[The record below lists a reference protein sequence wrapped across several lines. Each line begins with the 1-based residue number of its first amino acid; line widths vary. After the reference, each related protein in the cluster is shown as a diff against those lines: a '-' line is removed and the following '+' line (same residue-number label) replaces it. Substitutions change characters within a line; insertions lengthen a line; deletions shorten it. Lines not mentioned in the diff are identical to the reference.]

1 MRSCKASFYAERH
14 QDVGR
19 CLRESTGEKAGIVAD
34 GNEKRMAFRITR
46 SKGAGNT
53 AGGQSNAIK
62 GKIPGDDP
70 APSVRPKAD
79 LRRRR
84 HQWTESDET
93 IQIVIIA

>member
-1 MRSCKASFYAERH
+1 MRSCKASFYAESH

-19 CLRESTGEKAGIVAD
+19 CLRESTGEKAGIVTD
-34 GNEKRMAFRITR
+34 GDEKRMTFRMTR
-46 SKGAGNT
+46 PKGCSDGTGN
-53 AGGQSNAIK
+53 QSNALK

-70 APSVRPKAD
+70 APSVRSKAD

-93 IQIVIIA
+93 MQIVIIA